1 MDETEKMD
9 LERWVKELVIGEV
22 SAAVKADAGWTMP
35 PAIAK
40 AIAIAQGLMQRVGHD
55 GKNLHHWYRYTSAEA
70 VIEASIEPM
79 AKAGLGLVQC
89 GWEPLPPR
97 CDTWFDVSDKGEQLE
112 QRVSGPARIEIR
124 YMLVHES
131 GVAWWMPPVTMPVL
145 PEKGRPMDKAE
156 ATALTYSLGYVL
168 RGLLKIPRTDDA
180 DDLDQRDDRGRD
192 DRPARQQQQQ
202 TRARQPERTPEP
214 APTTP
219 ANLAVNMAEVEK
231 LIDAAETEKDLK
243 VAWGRVLLLKRSVSR
258 EDFEQHAEG
267 FERLSAKKDAA
278 KERFSLMDAAERG
291 EVAPPDG
298 E

>member
-1 MDETEKMD
+1 MDETEK
-9 LERWVKELVIGEV
+9 VEV
-22 SAAVKADAGWTMP
+22 EQLAKFRVRTVGPMP
-35 PAIAK
+35 PAIAS
-40 AIAIAQGLMQRVGHD
+40 AIAMAQGLMQRVGHD
-55 GKNLHHWYRYTSAEA
+55 GKNQHHGYRYTSAEA
-70 VIEASIEPM
+70 VIEAAIEPM
-79 AKAGLGLVQC
+79 KKAGLGLVQC

-202 TRARQPERTPEP
+202 TRARQPDRDRKPEQ
-214 APTTP
+214 ASSAP
-219 ANLAVNMAEVEK
+219 ANLAVDMAEVEK